1 VLLVR
6 VIELAY
12 LRTDPPERNAA
23 LLLLRSAVHRGQCQ
37 PQDGGCS
44 PAVAAQLRNL
54 VQMERT
60 AQVFSPFVGR
70 TTLFI

>member
-1 VLLVR
+1 L
-6 VIELAY
+6 I
-12 LRTDPPERNAA
+12 
-23 LLLLRSAVHRGQCQ
+23 
-37 PQDGGCS
+37 DGGCS